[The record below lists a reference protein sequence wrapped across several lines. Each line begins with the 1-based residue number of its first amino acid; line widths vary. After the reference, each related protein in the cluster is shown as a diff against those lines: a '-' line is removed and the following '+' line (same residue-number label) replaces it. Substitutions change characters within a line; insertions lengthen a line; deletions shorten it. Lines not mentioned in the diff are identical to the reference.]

1 MENLNFQLFV
11 VIFVPLL
18 MVLYLLKGKS
28 RIIITFLLIG
38 LYVCLFAGEM
48 NGWLMEFLGENRFY
62 MTISVT
68 PIVEEILKGL
78 PVLIFAFLFK
88 PDRQLLLE
96 CAMTCGIGF
105 AIQEN
110 VYLLAG
116 AVNQISMVWALS
128 RGIGAGLMHG
138 ICTLAI
144 GVGLS
149 FIKTKKKLFYTG
161 TFALLLTAIIYHA
174 SFNLLVQSNYPIV
187 GLILPLSTYI
197 PLMFALRKRGI
208 IGGQAKETEKGKKEK

>member
-62 MTISVT
+62 MTISIT
-68 PIVEEILKGL
+68 PIVEEILKAL
-78 PVLIFAFLFK
+78 PVLVFAFLFK

-110 VYLLAG
+110 VYILSG
-116 AVNQISMVWALS
+116 AVNNISMVWALS

-208 IGGQAKETEKGKKEK
+208 IGAKAKETEEGKKEN

>member
-116 AVNQISMVWALS
+116 AVNQVSMVWALS